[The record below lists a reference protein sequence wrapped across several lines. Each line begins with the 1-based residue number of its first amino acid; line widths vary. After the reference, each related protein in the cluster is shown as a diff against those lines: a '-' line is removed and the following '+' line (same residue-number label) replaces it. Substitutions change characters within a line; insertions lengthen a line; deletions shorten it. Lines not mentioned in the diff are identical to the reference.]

1 MASLV
6 AAAKLEIR
14 VLHVLK
20 GGAEVVGQVREG
32 RAVELVSH
40 PLIIGAVRDAL
51 KATDL
56 AHDCQS
62 SLRQHFRGLKGKS
75 KLTTFL
81 ICERRGSELFN
92 NCLFLRIQFTRYF
105 QI

>member
-1 MASLV
+1 MTLYSMASLV

-20 GGAEVVGQVREG
+20 SGAEVVGQVREG

-51 KATDL
+51 EATDL

-62 SLRQHFRGLKGKS
+62 SLRQHFRGLKGKPMLAIYVIS
-75 KLTTFL
+75 DILKTRKSILQLTAF
-81 ICERRGSELFN
+81 F
-92 NCLFLRIQFTRYF
+92 
-105 QI
+105 